1 MIKNSEM
8 KTKSKKPKVIAVA
21 GPTASGKTSYSIEL
35 ASEIGGEIVSADS
48 RLVYKGFD
56 IVCAKPSIA
65 ERNGIPHYMMDIVEP
80 EYDYTAGLYVKDAR
94 KIIYDILSRGKVP
107 IVVGGTGLY
116 FRLLLE
122 NFEPPKVEPDYALR
136 EKLKDMSNEDLYSML
151 ADLDSE
157 GVKSIELNDRKKLI
171 RSIEIVQYTGKSLNA
186 AKGLKDETEFDV
198 EWIGRNFPRDILYE
212 RINKRVDIMLE
223 NGMID
228 ETKHLLEKHGRI
240 QNITDTIGYH
250 ELIEYLD
257 GKLSLETA
265 LDLLKQNTRRYAK
278 RQLTWFR
285 KNKNIQWNCYPDIL
299 KK

>member
-198 EWIGRNFPRDILYE
+198 EWIGRNFPRDILYG